1 MQGITEVLQKEF
13 QRAFP
18 KAEKRDSRLWTGLG
32 TGPEN
37 RVSGLGDKAQGR
49 RDKGQKERLWLL
61 LKDLRLVLSGRKER
75 LTEKSEEALGV
86 DANRQVKRFSTLL
99 MIQFSSVA
107 QSCPTLFDPMNR
119 STPGLPVHH
128 QLPEFTQTHVHRV
141 I

>member
-49 RDKGQKERLWLL
+49 RDKGQKAI
-61 LKDLRLVLSGRKER
+61 LSSYVIFFMRIFEH
-75 LTEKSEEALGV
+75 
-86 DANRQVKRFSTLL
+86 F
-99 MIQFSSVA
+99 A
-107 QSCPTLFDPMNR
+107 Q
-119 STPGLPVHH
+119 
-128 QLPEFTQTHVHRV
+128 
-141 I
+141 